1 MEQHLLFIAVM
12 AVNIA
17 LFYAGYRHRKV
28 GEALE
33 DIVKDLSNRNLS
45 ADECLGKVSDK
56 VMKLMEKYF

>member
-1 MEQHLLFIAVM
+1 MGQHLLLILLIAT
-12 AVNIA
+12 NIA
-17 LFYAGYRHRKV
+17 LFYAGYRYRKV

-45 ADECLGKVSDK
+45 ADECLNKVSDK